1 MRFLSRLLVFLVSAG
16 VVWTLFLS
24 ITTLQFG
31 ERPEHSFGPVPNDDE
46 LEFVEANGI
55 RFAYLEAGKGP
66 LVLLFHGYPETARS
80 WSAVQQQLANRGYRV
95 VAPFMRGY
103 PPSSFADNGDYSV
116 GALSGDVIALI
127 DALGADTAAIVGHD
141 WGASAVYRAAMERP
155 EKISAL
161 VALAIPH
168 PIAIAD
174 DPTVL
179 IKANHF
185 IYYQFP
191 TAERL
196 VWSYDFTHIEKIYES
211 WSPTFRPPQEEID
224 DIKATFRVPGAIKG
238 ALGYYW
244 SFFGSP
250 QSDPTTKITVPSL
263 VIAGE
268 ADGAADIGRY
278 AKAKAGFAS
287 EYRLETLEGV
297 GHFPQIEAPDEVA
310 EMIGNHLDRFV
321 TMSNGQPP
329 QTQGAP

>member
-1 MRFLSRLLVFLVSAG
+1 MKVLSRLFLFAVFAG
-16 VVWTLFLS
+16 VIWTLFIS
-24 ITTLQFG
+24 ITTLEFG
-31 ERPEHSFGPVPNDDE
+31 ERPEHSFGPVPEDANVK
-46 LEFVEANGI
+46 FIEANGI
-55 RFAYLEAGKGP
+55 RFGYLEAGQGP

-80 WSAVQQQLANRGYRV
+80 WSPVQQQLASRGYRV
-95 VAPFMRGY
+95 IAPFMRGY
-103 PPSSFADNGDYSV
+103 PPSSFADNEDYTV
-116 GALSGDVIALI
+116 GALSNDVIALI
-127 DALGADTAAIVGHD
+127 EAFGADQAAIVGHD
-141 WGASAVYRAAMERP
+141 WGASAVYRAAMDQP
-155 EKISAL
+155 EKVSAL

-196 VWSYDFTHIEKIYES
+196 VWSYDFVHIEKIYET

-224 DIKATFRVPGAIKG
+224 DVKATFRVPGAIKG

-250 QSDPTTKITVPSL
+250 QSDPTTQITVPSL

-268 ADGAADIGRY
+268 ADGAADIARY
-278 AKAKAGFAS
+278 AKAEAGFTS
-287 EYRLETLEGV
+287 DYRLETLEGV

-310 EMIGNHLDRFV
+310 ELIGDHLDRFV
-321 TMSNGQPP
+321 GPSSR
-329 QTQGAP
+329 QTP